1 MRLVSVVGCALALC
15 GCFGVHEDPF
25 VVDLSVERNGLPVPD
40 RVELE
45 IVELVAPG
53 GAVLSSRSL
62 GVNGADF
69 FAADGTSNRV
79 LLDTGADTGA
89 LRVRGDAL
97 DGAGALVAS
106 GVVEVPRQ
114 PHTVPAMLYL
124 VAVTNTDAGTDGGP

>member
-1 MRLVSVVGCALALC
+1 MRASSLVGCALLAC
-15 GCFGVHEDPF
+15 SCFGVHEDPF
-25 VVDLSVERNGLPVPD
+25 VVDLAVELNGLPIPD

-69 FAADGTSNRV
+69 FAVEGTSNRV
-79 LLDTGADTGA
+79 LLDTSADTGA
-89 LRVRGDAL
+89 VRVRGDAR
-97 DGAGALVAS
+97 DAAGAVVAS

-114 PHTVPAMLYL
+114 PRTVPATLYL
-124 VAVTNTDAGTDGGP
+124 VAVISTDAGADGGP